1 MKESIPLLLPP
12 FPLPL
17 PLLLPLLL
25 PPLLPLL
32 LPLLPLQ
39 LQLGQLHLPL
49 RHPREI
55 RVLRVSCLG
64 ALRTILAIWILAL
77 PSNLPSFLSKIFRGI
92 LSIRPPSRLH
102 TTFACLRMFL
112 CQFCV
117 HIWSTCESWV
127 GIFLLVLQGPS
138 LSSWPSV

>member
-1 MKESIPLLLPP
+1 MGLLLLLP
-12 FPLPL
+12 PL
-17 PLLLPLLL
+17 PLLLPLLLPILL

-39 LQLGQLHLPL
+39 LQLVQLHLLL

-64 ALRTILAIWILAL
+64 ALRTILAIWSLASLTILCTSPSTKLGDVQLLQL
-77 PSNLPSFLSKIFRGI
+77 PNH
-92 LSIRPPSRLH
+92 LH

-117 HIWSTCESWV
+117 HIWSSCESWV
-127 GIFLLVLQGPS
+127 GIFLLDPM
-138 LSSWPSV
+138 